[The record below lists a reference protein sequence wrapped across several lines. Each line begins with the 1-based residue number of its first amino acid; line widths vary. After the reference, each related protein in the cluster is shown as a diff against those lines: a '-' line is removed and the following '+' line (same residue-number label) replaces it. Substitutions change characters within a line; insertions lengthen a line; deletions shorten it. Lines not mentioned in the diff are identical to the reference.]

1 MGKVIRMASQAERLS
16 VVETKVQHI
25 DEKIDDLKKDV
36 AEMHDCLDKTR
47 DGLNE
52 RLDQMLEEYRVNRD
66 KFYDH
71 ANKLHEDEKAQHKVM
86 TAKIEELEK
95 FKSKWVYTILGGV
108 AVLGWVSGHIDQ
120 IAAVLK

>member
-1 MGKVIRMASQAERLS
+1 MGKIIRMASQAERLS
-16 VVETKVQHI
+16 VVETRVQHI

-47 DGLNE
+47 DGLHE
-52 RLDQMLEEYRVNRD
+52 RLDEMLEEYRINRD
-66 KFYDH
+66 KFYEH
-71 ANKLHEDEKAQHKVM
+71 ANKLHEDEKKEHQSL

-95 FKSKWVYTILGGV
+95 FKNKWVYMILGGV

-120 IAAVLK
+120 IAAVIK